1 MENTTSAL
9 LLFKDAKYRVS
20 AILGLLKQ
28 APVIEVKPEDI
39 NPIVVFTA
47 ENERFA
53 TRFEP
58 DTADF
63 KVSEI
68 VFFKQEGKYTV
79 LMGQTKAQRAVQDG
93 QAVIKGRLV
102 TSVGL
107 KKAVVTTLTVPTVR
121 GQEPTAIQQAFA
133 KQIELK
139 ASEARSSSSRTEE
152 RPRSTYNRDTPPARR
167 SPSPSNVTITRRGFT
182 SRSGN
187 GR

>member
-1 MENTTSAL
+1 MENNTSAL

-53 TRFEP
+53 TRFQP

-63 KVSEI
+63 KIGEI

-93 QAVIKGRLV
+93 QVVKGRLV

-107 KKAVVTTLTVPTVR
+107 KKALIGHSPNPVAARPLD
-121 GQEPTAIQQAFA
+121 EHPTAMQRAFA
-133 KQIELK
+133 TQIERK
-139 ASEARSSSSRTEE
+139 AGETRKHPVTGAPGGQSVNQKRFNGTISR
-152 RPRSTYNRDTPPARR
+152 RDR
-167 SPSPSNVTITRRGFT
+167 
-182 SRSGN
+182 
-187 GR
+187 